1 MKTERKTFFSKHKYA
16 VLLVIAALAV
26 VLCLA
31 ISNHIS
37 NRSIGRGAAGAD
49 LVLEMKA
56 LYKDAGAVQYDVEPI
71 KKFHFRKNT
80 TFGEVKRKLKLDDSD
95 FEKLAYCFEIE
106 VPQGADLEN
115 EPLGKYIS
123 GALYEVTAVFPPEIE
138 KSATHYGINPYDN
151 AIPATLVGKV
161 ME

>member
-1 MKTERKTFFSKHKYA
+1 
-16 VLLVIAALAV
+16 
-26 VLCLA
+26 
-31 ISNHIS
+31 
-37 NRSIGRGAAGAD
+37 
-49 LVLEMKA
+49 MKA

-80 TFGEVKRKLKLDDSD
+80 TFGEVKKKLKLDDLD

-138 KSATHYGINPYDN
+138 KSPLTTAS
-151 AIPATLVGKV
+151 TLMIMPSLQRLWEKLWNRIK
-161 ME
+161 